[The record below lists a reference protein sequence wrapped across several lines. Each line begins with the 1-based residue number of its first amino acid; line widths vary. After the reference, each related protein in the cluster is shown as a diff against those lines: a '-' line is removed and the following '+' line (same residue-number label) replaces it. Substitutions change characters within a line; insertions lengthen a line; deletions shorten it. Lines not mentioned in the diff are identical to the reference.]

1 MNGSITFVCA
11 GEKKDLEEKVKKE
24 FGADRDEA
32 KARIKEQIDR
42 AIKRVEN
49 KKPKKSLYHLTEVN
63 KTKKNEAKRED
74 IAKQICCHAQRVLWQ
89 QMG

>member
-1 MNGSITFVCA
+1 VFIRWRTYFSP
-11 GEKKDLEEKVKKE
+11 K
-24 FGADRDEA
+24 
-32 KARIKEQIDR
+32 
-42 AIKRVEN
+42 EN